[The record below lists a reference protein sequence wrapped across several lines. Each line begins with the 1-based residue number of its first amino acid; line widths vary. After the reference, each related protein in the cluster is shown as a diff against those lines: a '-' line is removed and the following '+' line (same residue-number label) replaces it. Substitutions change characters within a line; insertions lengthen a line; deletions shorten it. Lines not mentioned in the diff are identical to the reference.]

1 MRGTIE
7 STSTMLSRNN
17 LQRSSATQ
25 PAPIRRSDS
34 SRIETWRDEVN
45 VCFSAGSSIDI
56 NSPPGLSE
64 KDQYTGKLSKVKS
77 KVFKRRSTT
86 VSSSGKDGD
95 VTRTS
100 MYDGDR
106 PGERMMDEWE
116 EGGGESMY
124 FGSMGKSE
132 GGRLD
137 RAEQLLNRGFG
148 EGQKK
153 VEIQQA
159 AA

>member
-1 MRGTIE
+1 MRGTVE
-7 STSTMLSRNN
+7 STSTLLSRNN

-34 SRIETWRDEVN
+34 ARIETWRDEVN
-45 VCFSAGSSIDI
+45 NSYSAGSSLDI
-56 NSPPGLSE
+56 NSPPDFSE
-64 KDQYTGKLSKVKS
+64 KEQHVGKLSRVTS
-77 KVFKRRSTT
+77 KVFKRRSATA
-86 VSSSGKDGD
+86 SLSGKDGD

-148 EGQKK
+148 EAQKK
-153 VEIQQA
+153 IEVQQA